1 MIQTIGRFI
10 FLILVIFAADQLS
23 KFYVINVYNIDV
35 SNLSSQ
41 YLTSINKYLN
51 FHLIWNKG
59 FAFGIFQNEISMV
72 NYIYM
77 FVMAIIAIAV
87 FFYAISINKKIYY
100 YGFSLIIGGAVGN
113 LLDRYQYSAVLDFID
128 LHYNNY
134 HWYVFNIA
142 DISITLGCI
151 LIILLELFS
160 KKEND
165 KNVKNDT

>member
-59 FAFGIFQNEISMV
+59 YAFGLFQNNLEIV
-72 NYIYM
+72 NYIT
-77 FVMAIIAIAV
+77 IILIFIICIFFFFLAV
-87 FFYAISINKKIYY
+87 NINKNSYY
-100 YGFSLIIGGAVGN
+100 IAFSLIIGGGLGN
-113 LLDRYQYSAVLDFID
+113 VLDRIQYSAVLDFID
-128 LHYNNY
+128 LHYGNY

-142 DISITLGCI
+142 DISVTLGGI
-151 LIILLELFS
+151 FYLLLFLRENYL
-160 KKEND
+160 KK
-165 KNVKNDT
+165 

>member
-23 KFYVINVYNIDV
+23 KFYIINVYNIDV

-77 FVMAIIAIAV
+77 FYFKKLYKLKNYIK
-87 FFYAISINKKIYY
+87 ISINNKIYY
-100 YGFSLIIGGAVGN
+100 SRFSLIIGRALCN

-165 KNVKNDT
+165 KTVKNDT

>member
-59 FAFGIFQNEISMV
+59 FAFGILQNEISMV

-87 FFYAISINKKIYY
+87 FLCNKY
-100 YGFSLIIGGAVGN
+100 
-113 LLDRYQYSAVLDFID
+113 
-128 LHYNNY
+128 
-134 HWYVFNIA
+134 
-142 DISITLGCI
+142 
-151 LIILLELFS
+151 
-160 KKEND
+160 
-165 KNVKNDT
+165 

>member
-23 KFYVINVYNIDV
+23 KFYVINLYNIDV

-59 FAFGIFQNEISMV
+59 FAFGILQNEISMV

-87 FFYAISINKKIYY
+87 FFYAISINNINLPMVCIIYK
-100 YGFSLIIGGAVGN
+100 A
-113 LLDRYQYSAVLDFID
+113 LLDIYRK
-128 LHYNNY
+128 H
-134 HWYVFNIA
+134 
-142 DISITLGCI
+142 C
-151 LIILLELFS
+151 LL
-160 KKEND
+160 N
-165 KNVKNDT
+165 

>member
-59 FAFGIFQNEISMV
+59 FAFGIFQNEILMV

-77 FVMAIIAIAV
+77 FVMVIIAIAV
-87 FFYAISINKKIYY
+87 FFYAISTVSYTH
-100 YGFSLIIGGAVGN
+100 L
-113 LLDRYQYSAVLDFID
+113 
-128 LHYNNY
+128 
-134 HWYVFNIA
+134 
-142 DISITLGCI
+142 TLPT
-151 LIILLELFS
+151 
-160 KKEND
+160 KA
-165 KNVKNDT
+165 